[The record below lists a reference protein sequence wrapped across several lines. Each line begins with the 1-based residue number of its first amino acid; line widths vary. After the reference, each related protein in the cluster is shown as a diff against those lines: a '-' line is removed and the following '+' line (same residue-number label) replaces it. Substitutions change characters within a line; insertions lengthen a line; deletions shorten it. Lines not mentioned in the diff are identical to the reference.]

1 VAQGSVYRGW
11 GYVNGGES
19 GTAHAQQNGV
29 IDLDPTPV
37 FDEFVPILAWPGRRP
52 SHAEL
57 ATWHESLRASVGL
70 LFPVDLLACW
80 LYPSR
85 GGAVLVGPPELLADH
100 LEPPPA
106 EPLVNQEGLFA
117 LEDRVASHG
126 YRSVMAIP
134 IRSEVQDVGL
144 ILAATLT
151 PDAYSLASQR
161 ALYRVAA
168 TLATSCRRLAAQQWV
183 VPNPAR
189 DEREGIVASVTE
201 GLLEAIGRARDGD
214 ELVRLASDALANQL
228 PHDRL
233 ELLAVAPAPD
243 CWAMVGQERGTTAP
257 AHLDADTADAIDAM
271 VHSLGAREVARIADL
286 GTMEAAAWP
295 STPDRGVVERQR
307 GMLAA
312 RLEMGEELIGW
323 LWLGS
328 ETAGWFRPEDEM
340 VARLA
345 AQILAPRVAAWEA
358 RAEIAGVWG

>member
-1 VAQGSVYRGW
+1 M
-11 GYVNGGES
+11 
-19 GTAHAQQNGV
+19 
-29 IDLDPTPV
+29 IDLDPTPA
-37 FDEFVPILAWPGRRP
+37 FGEFVPILAWSGRRP

-106 EPLVNQEGLFA
+106 EPLVSQEGLYA
-117 LEDRVASHG
+117 LEDMVGSHG

-144 ILAATLT
+144 LLVGTFA
-151 PDAYSLASQR
+151 PDAYTLASHR
-161 ALYRVAA
+161 ALHRVAA
-168 TLATSCRRLAAQQWV
+168 VLATSCRRLAAQQWI
-183 VPNPAR
+183 VPQPAHEER
-189 DEREGIVASVTE
+189 DAMVAGVTQ
-201 GLLEAIGRARDGD
+201 GLLDAIGRARDGD

-243 CWAMVGQERGTTAP
+243 CWAMVGQERGVTQP
-257 AHLDADTADAIDAM
+257 FRLDAEASDAIDAM
-271 VHSLGAREVARIADL
+271 VHTLGAREVARVPDLAAVESPWPL
-286 GTMEAAAWP
+286 GT
-295 STPDRGVVERQR
+295 DRRGAERQR

-312 RLEMGEELIGW
+312 RLEMGEELVGW

-328 ETAGWFRPEDEM
+328 ETAGWFRPEDEA

>member
-1 VAQGSVYRGW
+1 M
-11 GYVNGGES
+11 
-19 GTAHAQQNGV
+19 

-52 SHAEL
+52 GHAEMT
-57 ATWHESLRASVGL
+57 TWHESLRASVGL
-70 LFPVDLLACW
+70 LFRVDLFACW

-106 EPLVNQEGLFA
+106 EPLVTQEGLFA
-117 LEDRVASHG
+117 LEDLVASHG
-126 YRSVMAIP
+126 FQSVMAVP

-144 ILAATLT
+144 LVAATFAK
-151 PDAYSLASQR
+151 DAYTLANQR
-161 ALYRVAA
+161 ALHRVAG
-168 TLATSCRRLAAQQWV
+168 TLSTSCRRLAAQQWV
-183 VPNPAR
+183 VPQPVREER
-189 DEREGIVASVTE
+189 DAIVAGVTE
-201 GLLEAIGRARDGD
+201 GLLDAIGRARDGE

-243 CWAMVGQERGTTAP
+243 CWAMVGEERGALSP
-257 AHLDADTADAIDAM
+257 VRLDSDAADAIDGM
-271 VHSLGAREVARIADL
+271 VHALGAREVARLPDL
-286 GTMEAAAWP
+286 AAMDTAWP
-295 STPDRGVVERQR
+295 IGTDRDGAARQR

-323 LWLGS
+323 LCLGS
-328 ETAGWFRPEDEM
+328 ETTGWFRPEDES

-345 AQILAPRVAAWEA
+345 AKILAPRVAAWEA